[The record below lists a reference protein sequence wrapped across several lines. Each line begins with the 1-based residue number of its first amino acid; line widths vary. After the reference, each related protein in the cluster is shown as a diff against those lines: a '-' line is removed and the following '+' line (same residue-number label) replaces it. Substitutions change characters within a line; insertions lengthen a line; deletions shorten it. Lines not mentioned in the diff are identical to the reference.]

1 MQTTNNYR
9 ELVEYLGSDN
19 LILQDAARMILLAMQ
34 EQAVRP
40 LAEQLQKGVTDEQG
54 IAVIKLVSE
63 IGGKTAVSL
72 LKNIYK
78 NGEQR
83 PVLQLCAAECL
94 ARYHIRHIKPTHR
107 VKLIAFIMHASQE
120 LNQKKD

>member
-9 ELVEYLGSDN
+9 ELIEYLGSGN
-19 LILQDAARMILLAMQ
+19 PILQDAARMILLALH

-40 LAEQLQKGVTDEQG
+40 LAEELRKGVTDDEG

-78 NGEQR
+78 NGDQR
-83 PVLQLCAAECL
+83 PKLQLCAAECL
-94 ARYHIRHIKPTHR
+94 AKHHIRHIKPTQR
-107 VKLIAFIMHASQE
+107 VKLIAFIYHHTHDQNSH
-120 LNQKKD
+120 